1 MHNGEFL
8 PGMTLPP
15 SLHGGLR
22 RRLAEIS
29 GAIGIGNCL
38 IAQARVEGMVE
49 ALERL
54 EALEPGAIER
64 LYVLVEQTTTVR
76 LHELERERS
85 EGGCD

>member
-8 PGMTLPP
+8 PGLILPP

-22 RRLAEIS
+22 RRLAQIS

-54 EALEPGAIER
+54 EVLEPGQIER
-64 LYVLVEQTTTVR
+64 MYVLVEETATLR
-76 LHELERERS
+76 LQELERER
-85 EGGCD
+85 GA

>member
-54 EALEPGAIER
+54 EAL
-64 LYVLVEQTTTVR
+64 VEQTTTVR
-76 LHELERERS
+76 LQELERERS

>member
-22 RRLAEIS
+22 RRLAKIS

-49 ALERL
+49 ALE
-54 EALEPGAIER
+54 PGAIER

-76 LHELERERS
+76 LQELERERS